1 VTFENVLQEVQKWPL
16 DERKRLISAVV
27 DTLTIPLDLPAVE
40 DDREYT
46 LLDLEGLGKE
56 IWEGIDAQQYVDA
69 LRSEWD
75 RQISKVGEIIVIQVE
90 NLEL

>member
-1 VTFENVLQEVQKWPL
+1 MTFENVLQEVQKWPL

-56 IWEGIDAQQYVDA
+56 IWEGIDAQEYVDK
-69 LRSEWD
+69 LRDEWNH
-75 RQISKVGEIIVIQVE
+75 RP
-90 NLEL
+90 

>member
-1 VTFENVLQEVQKWPL
+1 MTFENVLQAVQKWSL

-27 DTLTIPLDLPAVE
+27 DTLTIPLEPPAVE

-46 LLDLEGLGKE
+46 LLDLEGLGKDL
-56 IWEGIDAQQYVDA
+56 WEGIDAQQYVDA